1 MNHTLMPRIPAVEP
15 ASMTEAQAA
24 AAAIVA
30 NGPRGSVRG
39 PFAVLLNS
47 PGAFSA
53 VQALGTYLR
62 FESTMP
68 ANLRE
73 LAILTTARHWHQE
86 YEWQVHA
93 VLAEEAGLST
103 RAIAAIAAGLPI
115 EDASTEE
122 VLVHAF
128 CTQLHRENGVD
139 DATYARIETL
149 LGHAGVIDLCT
160 ICGYY
165 ALLAMV
171 MNVGRNPT
179 PSLTLFPAL

>member
-1 MNHTLMPRIPAVEP
+1 MKHPAPPRIHAVDP
-15 ASMTEAQAA
+15 ASMTDAQKIAA
-24 AAAIVA
+24 AVVA

-53 VQALGTYLR
+53 TQGLGTYLR
-62 FESTMP
+62 FESAMP

-73 LAILTTARHWHQE
+73 LAILTTAHHWRQE

-93 VLAEEAGLST
+93 VIAKDAGVSADT
-103 RAIAAIAAGLPI
+103 IAAIAAGRPI
-115 EDASTEE
+115 EDATIDER
-122 VLVHAF
+122 LVHAF
-128 CTQLHRENGVD
+128 CTQLHRTNDVD
-139 DATYARIETL
+139 DETYAQAENL
-149 LGHAGVIDLCT
+149 LGQAGVIDLCT

-171 MNVGRNPT
+171 MNVARNPPAT
-179 PSLTLFPAL
+179 GTLFPAP